1 MPLRSCWLLGFDVT
15 RFIAAIVKCLAIKG
29 DLILKI
35 HYELTEEDYL
45 HFNLFH
51 VKQSKTAIKSL
62 KIQRFITPVFFIIAA
77 FIFSGIGDMPVVFPL
92 IIFGLISIVWLIFYP
107 KYFYSL
113 VMRQSKK
120 MLKEGKNDGLLG
132 QQQMVLSEEGIVYL
146 TSNGESQVKWTG
158 IKKIVEDSD
167 FFYLYNSSV
176 SAYIL
181 PKRALSSVKEAE
193 DYFSS
198 KLVREN

>member
-1 MPLRSCWLLGFDVT
+1 M
-15 RFIAAIVKCLAIKG
+15 
-29 DLILKI
+29 KI
-35 HYELTEEDYL
+35 NYELTEEDYL

-51 VKQSKTAIKSL
+51 VKQSKTATNSL
-62 KIQRFITPVFFIIAA
+62 NLQRFLTPVFFIIVA
-77 FIFSGIGDMPVVFPL
+77 FIFSKMGDMPFVFPL
-92 IIFGLISIVWLIFYP
+92 IVFGMISVLWVIYYP
-107 KYFYSL
+107 KYFYSH

-132 QQQMVLSEEGIVYL
+132 QQQMTLSEEGIVYL
-146 TSNGESQVKWTG
+146 TSNGESQVKWSG

-181 PKRALSSVKEAE
+181 PKRALSNVEEAKR
-193 DYFSS
+193 YF
-198 KLVREN
+198 NG

>member
-1 MPLRSCWLLGFDVT
+1 M
-15 RFIAAIVKCLAIKG
+15 
-29 DLILKI
+29 KI
-35 HYELTEEDYL
+35 NYELTEEDYL

-62 KIQRFITPVFFIIAA
+62 NIQRFLTPVFFIIVA

-120 MLKEGKNDGLLG
+120 MLREGKNDGLLG
-132 QQQMVLSEEGIVYL
+132 EQQMALSKEGIVYT
-146 TSNGESQVKWTG
+146 TSNGESQAKWSG
-158 IKKIVEDSD
+158 IKKVLEDSD

-181 PKRALSSVKEAE
+181 PKRALSNVEEAKG
-193 DYFSS
+193 YFDS
-198 KLVREN
+198 KLVLEN

>member
-1 MPLRSCWLLGFDVT
+1 M
-15 RFIAAIVKCLAIKG
+15 
-29 DLILKI
+29 KI
-35 HYELTEEDYL
+35 NYELTEEDYL

-62 KIQRFITPVFFIIAA
+62 NIQRFLTPVFFIIVA

-120 MLKEGKNDGLLG
+120 MLREGKNDGLLG
-132 QQQMVLSEEGIVYL
+132 EQQLALSEEGIVYT
-146 TSNGESQVKWTG
+146 TSNGESRTKWSG
-158 IKKIVEDSD
+158 IKKVVEDSD

-181 PKRALSSVKEAE
+181 PKRALSNVEEAKV
-193 DYFSS
+193 YFDSNNLL
-198 KLVREN
+198 KYPI